1 MFDRSIV
8 FECGQIFY
16 GSTTWKEG
24 TYTNVFL
31 DDLPVPKIFEEV
43 PGQHS

>member
-1 MFDRSIV
+1 MFDTSIV

-16 GSTTWKEG
+16 SLTNWKEG

-31 DDLPVPKIFEEV
+31 DDVPVSKIFKEV
-43 PGQHS
+43 PEQHS